1 MTPTTQPPR
10 KLLSLASRSILAA
23 ALALAGGLAAAQD
36 DKAVSVES
44 VPAFPAF
51 QQWVTTY
58 VIVLPEAPVARVEPV
73 LVAPWPTSPAG
84 VDYRPLPVILAQ
96 PELPLVGSGMGQVSK
111 AWSGSFNYQ
120 GVHMRQVVLDS
131 RGQQRDV
138 RAMAYKP
145 KAGERFKIRVTA
157 TFDAV
162 ADVDL
167 VTGSPWELRRVGQ
180 FYPQKGMSVQLKAGE
195 TVDLPLA
202 PNEFFVMKPPADERM
217 VVSVRH
223 AQAIGDARSDQPAY
237 RQDGRNG
244 SSYLQLVPRG
254 RYPVVEQLVSAA
266 R

>member
-1 MTPTTQPPR
+1 MNPTTLPLR
-10 KLLSLASRSILAA
+10 KQLALASRIVTAA
-23 ALALAGGLAAAQD
+23 TLALAGGLAAAQD
-36 DKAVSVES
+36 DMAVSVES

-58 VIVLPEAPVARVEPV
+58 VVVLPESPVALVRPV
-73 LVAPWPTSPAG
+73 PVAPWPASPAG
-84 VDYRPLPVILAQ
+84 ADYRPLPVILAQ
-96 PELPLVGSGMGQVSK
+96 PELPLVGSGTGQVGK
-111 AWSGSFNYQ
+111 AWNGSFNYQ

-167 VTGSPWELRRVGQ
+167 VAGSAWELRRVGQ

-202 PNEFFVMKPPADERM
+202 PNEFFVMKLPADDRM

-244 SSYLQLVPRG
+244 SSYLQLVPKG
-254 RYPVVEQLVSAA
+254 RFPAVEQLVSPA